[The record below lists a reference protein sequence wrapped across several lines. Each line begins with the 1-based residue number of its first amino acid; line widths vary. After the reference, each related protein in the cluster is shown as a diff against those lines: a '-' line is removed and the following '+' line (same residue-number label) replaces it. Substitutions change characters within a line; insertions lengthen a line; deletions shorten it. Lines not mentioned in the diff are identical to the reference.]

1 MILTGIGM
9 LKNASVLSL
18 TGTMKF
24 NGTNS
29 TLTYVKDA
37 DMMPNGDFTIE
48 WFQYQTDSN
57 NWPRIFGMGTNAQ
70 GRRHLEVSLESGTF
84 YFWHPD
90 SAAAEAVG
98 GIGGLGSYKNQWVHF
113 AISRSG
119 SSLKVF
125 KNGTQLGVLTNSAN
139 FNNPPEDLVIANQAV
154 SQSSNTAFG
163 GWITNFRWVKG
174 TAVYTSNF
182 TAPIAPLDT
191 TPSAT
196 KLLLLANSNATV
208 TTDSSASNRAVVANN
223 VTWQSFSNT
232 MI

>member
-29 TLTYVKDA
+29 TLTYEKDN

-48 WFQYQTDSN
+48 WFQYQTDVN
-57 NWPRIFGMGTNAQ
+57 NWPRVFAIGSTVGADV
-70 GRRHLEVSLESGTF
+70 HLAVSLEGGVF
-84 YFWHPD
+84 YFWHKD
-90 SAAAEAVG
+90 SATAISFGSA
-98 GIGGLGSYKNQWVHF
+98 GSYKNEWVHF
-113 AISRSG
+113 AIARSG
-119 SSLKVF
+119 SSLKIF
-125 KNGTQLGVLTNSAN
+125 KNGTQLGTTLTNNTN
-139 FNNPPEDLVIANQAV
+139 FNSPSTSLVIGNEGANQT
-154 SQSSNTAFG
+154 SNAAFG
-163 GWITNFRWVKG
+163 GWISNFRWVKG

-223 VTWQSFSNT
+223 VTWQSFSNI

>member
-29 TLTYVKDA
+29 TLTYLKDN

-48 WFQYQTDSN
+48 WFQYQTDVN
-57 NWPRIFGMGTNAQ
+57 NWPRVFAIGSTTAADV
-70 GRRHLEVSLESGTF
+70 HLAVSLEGGVF
-84 YFWHPD
+84 YFWHKD
-90 SAAAEAVG
+90 SATAISFG
-98 GIGGLGSYKNQWVHF
+98 SIGSYKNQWVHF
-113 AISRSG
+113 AIARSG
-119 SSLKVF
+119 SSLKIF
-125 KNGTQLGVLTNSAN
+125 KNGTQLGTTLTNNTN
-139 FNNPPEDLVIANQAV
+139 FNSPSTNLVIGNEGANQT
-154 SQSSNTAFG
+154 SNAAFG
-163 GWITNFRWVKG
+163 GWISNFRWVKG

-182 TAPIAPLDT
+182 TAPIAPLDA

-208 TTDSSASNRAVVANN
+208 TTDSSASNRAVVVNN

-232 MI
+232 MV